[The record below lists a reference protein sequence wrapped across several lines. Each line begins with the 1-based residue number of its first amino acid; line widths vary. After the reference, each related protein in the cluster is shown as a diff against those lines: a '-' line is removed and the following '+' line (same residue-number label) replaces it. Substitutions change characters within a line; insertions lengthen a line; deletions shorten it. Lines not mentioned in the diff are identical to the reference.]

1 MSELPPPK
9 LRTEKV
15 IALAEEV
22 ARQPLPLRTRILL
35 PAILLVLGVGAFW
48 FGLRDNGSGNGNDP
62 APPSPAEIT
71 TIGEIPTSVVFTAPP

>member
-9 LRTEKV
+9 VRTEKI

-35 PAILLVLGVGAFW
+35 PAILLVVGVGAFW
-48 FGLRDNGSGNGNDP
+48 FGLRDNNNP
-62 APPSPAEIT
+62 APKSPTAT
-71 TIGEIPTSVVFTAPP
+71 TTVGEIPTSVVFTAPP

>member
-1 MSELPPPK
+1 MSELPVPGA
-9 LRTEKV
+9 RTKQI

-35 PAILLVLGVGAFW
+35 PAILLLVGIGAFW
-48 FGLRDNGSGNGNDP
+48 FGFRDDNTDP
-62 APPSPAEIT
+62 APPSPVLTT